1 MRTKHDLIIDSVWDS
16 RARYLLE
23 QDDKPWYIPERT
35 RKVLIDRANNTCVI
49 CGRKFSFTYLHI
61 DHRTPVSLGGKATF
75 DNLQVLCQWCNLS
88 KSNHLLDPRS
98 YRDGYVI
105 PIIPLTDKIVS
116 EEILRRVESELY

>member
-23 QDDKPWYIPERT
+23 QDERPWYIPERT
-35 RKVLIDRANNTCVI
+35 REVLIRRADNTCTI
-49 CGRKFSFTYLHI
+49 CGKKMAANYLHI

-88 KSNHLLDPRS
+88 KSNHLLDPAS
-98 YRDGYVI
+98 YRKGYVI
-105 PIIPLTDKIVS
+105 PIFPLS
-116 EEILRRVESELY
+116 EKALNDEILRRVESELY